1 MYILHGTW
9 FPGDKPDFENTG
21 RFVLWVERQISGKVG
36 RNAIKHP
43 GHLEDEELHTFFS
56 DVLPMSKPL
65 LTQLPEDGINVRFAL
80 PSTKD
85 GPLPSF
91 EMAINLCM
99 DLPDKFEWKSW
110 RVNCLAVNDSLL
122 FLKELHFL
130 VQYYSDRVIPG
141 RDIIFWYHFGRAV
154 KDVIIRHQ
162 YIPSLLPREETKRKG
177 RGKKGKSPGISF
189 APAWQIISPRYE
201 EMIKTFSAVMPG
213 ICRAVFPDAAKVK
226 KTPVPALYDS
236 AGLLDHYSQQTLA
249 DLVSATPFTQ
259 KIMKSVED
267 TMVSG
272 CLPGGSPGCISQDT
286 WEKWHVWQKRLSA
299 MGGKS
304 DFILCFRL
312 ETAPPE
318 SPDDWSIEWLAAS
331 KKDPSL
337 QVPLEEYWGMK
348 EKERKAFIHQF
359 GNDFEQALLLQFG
372 HAGRIYARVW
382 DGLRNQHPARLH
394 LTRNQALEFLR
405 ESAWVLEDAGFKV
418 MVPSWWTPEGRQR
431 AMLRLRASSPAAS
444 GDGGVPSGYFNIS
457 SLVDYRYELSIG
469 GEPVS
474 RDEWQAL
481 VEAKSNL
488 VHFRGQWME
497 IDREKMGDMLD
508 LWKSQG
514 DDALSMSLSDL
525 MRITAGDRERDELEV
540 ALDDGLKEIMAKL
553 GDKRLELMDTP
564 SGLRG
569 KLREYQ
575 KRGLSWLHY
584 LERLGMGPCLADDM
598 GLGKTVQV
606 IALLV
611 RERKETD
618 NVGPTL
624 LIVPTSVLGNWQKE
638 LERFAPGITCLL
650 HHGPARAKKPKAF
663 REACSGRD
671 IVITSFALARMD
683 AKALDVVEWYRI
695 VVDEAQNIKNPESAQ
710 TRAICKLKADR
721 RMALTGTP
729 VENRLMDLWSIFHFL
744 NPGYLG
750 TPGRFKKNFEIPVQK
765 NDDQARLAML
775 KRMVEPFILRRMKTD
790 KSIISDLPD
799 KIEQKVYCNL
809 TKEQASLY
817 EAVVR
822 EVEAGL
828 SRAEGIQRKGMI
840 LSTLMRLKQICNH
853 PSQFLQDGS
862 EYSISRSHKLD
873 RVASMA
879 EEVISEGESL
889 LLFTQFAEAGKALE
903 RMFRREC
910 HFNTYFLY
918 GAVSRNR
925 REKMITEFQ
934 APETGPSVFVLS
946 LKAGGTGITLTKASH
961 VFHFDRWWN
970 PAVENQATDRAFRI
984 GQTKKVFVHKMVT
997 IGTLEE
1003 RIDQMLEEKQR
1014 LAESITGSDES
1025 WLTELDDQ
1033 AFRELI
1039 TLSRDAVLE

>member
-9 FPGDKPDFENTG
+9 FPGDKPNFENTG
-21 RFVLWVERQISGKVG
+21 RFILWVEKQISGKVR
-36 RNAIKHP
+36 RNTLKHP
-43 GHLEDEELHTFFS
+43 GHLENEELRAFFS
-56 DVLPMSKPL
+56 DVLPLSKS
-65 LTQLPEDGINVRFAL
+65 LPARLYGDDINVRFML
-80 PSTKD
+80 PGTKD

-91 EMAINLCM
+91 EMAMHLGM
-99 DLPDKFEWKSW
+99 DLPDEFKWKSW
-110 RVNCLAVNDSLL
+110 RINCLAVNDSLL

-141 RDIIFWYHFGRAV
+141 RDLIFWYHFGRAV

-162 YIPSLLPREETKRKG
+162 YIPSLLPREKTKRKG
-177 RGKKGKSPGISF
+177 RGKKGKSPDISF
-189 APAWQIISPRYE
+189 VPAWRIISPGYA

-226 KTPVPALYDS
+226 KTSVPALYDPID
-236 AGLLDHYSQQTLA
+236 LLRHYSQQTLA
-249 DLVSATPFTQ
+249 DFIAATPFTQ
-259 KIMKSVED
+259 KIMKSVEG

-272 CLPGGSPGCISQDT
+272 CLSEGSSERISQDT
-286 WEKWHVWQKRLSA
+286 WEKWHTWQKRLSA

-312 ETAPPE
+312 ETALPE

-331 KKDPSL
+331 RKDPSL

-348 EKERKAFIHQF
+348 GKERKAFIHQF
-359 GNDFEQALLLQFG
+359 GDDFEQSLLLQFG
-372 HAGRIYARVW
+372 HAGRIYAGVW
-382 DGLRNQHPARLH
+382 DGLRNQHPTRLH
-394 LTRNQALEFLR
+394 LTRDQALEFLR

-444 GDGGVPSGYFNIS
+444 GDSGVPSGYFNIS
-457 SLVDYRYELSIG
+457 SLVNYRYEFSIG
-469 GEPVS
+469 EEPVS
-474 RDEWQAL
+474 SDEWQAL

-497 IDREKMGDMLD
+497 IDREKMGGMLD

-525 MRITAGDRERDELEV
+525 MQMTAGDRERDELEV
-540 ALDDGLKEIMAKL
+540 ALDGDLKEMMARL

-624 LIVPTSVLGNWQKE
+624 LIVPTSVLGNWEKE

-671 IVITSFALARMD
+671 VVITSFALARMD
-683 AKALDVVEWYRI
+683 AKALNAVGWHRI
-695 VVDEAQNIKNPESAQ
+695 VVDEAQNIKNPKSAQ
-710 TRAICKLKADR
+710 TRAICKLKTDR

-729 VENRLMDLWSIFHFL
+729 VENRLMDLWSIMHFL

-750 TPGRFKKNFEIPVQK
+750 TSARFKKNFEIPVQR
-765 NDDQARLAML
+765 NDDQARLAVL

-799 KIEQKVYCNL
+799 KIETKVYCNL

-817 EAVVR
+817 EAVIR

-828 SRAEGIQRKGMI
+828 SGAEGIQRKGMI

-862 EYSISRSHKLD
+862 KFSISRSHKLD

-903 RMFRREC
+903 RLFRREY

-918 GAVSRNR
+918 GAVSRTR

-1025 WLTELDDQ
+1025 WLTELDDT